1 MVIELKANLP
11 DIPGALIKM
20 LKPISDNA
28 GNISSVIHMHEELRG
43 EKVPVIVRFDLPEN
57 SIDEKLE
64 TILEELRNLEIEVSD
79 VTNLGVKQETVSVIM
94 TGHVFQ
100 TDFVDTFRRLSE
112 VGAHVIRIE
121 AMFKELNDIS
131 NVKFE
136 LHVDKTSVRQ
146 TMDELRAISVEK
158 NLSMIF
164 DR

>member
-11 DIPGALIKM
+11 DVPGALIKM

-28 GNISSVIHMHEELRG
+28 GNISSVIHMHEEGRG
-43 EKVPVIVRFDLPEN
+43 EKVPVVVRFDLPE
-57 SIDEKLE
+57 DLMEEKLE
-64 TILEELRNLEIEVSD
+64 VIQSELRELDIEVSAITD
-79 VTNLGVKQETVSVIM
+79 LGVKQEVVSVIM

-100 TDFVDTFRRLSE
+100 TDFVDTFKRLQDI
-112 VGAHVIRIE
+112 GAHVVRIE

-136 LHVDKTSVRQ
+136 LHVDQQAIKE
-146 TMDELRAISVEK
+146 TMEELHRISQEK